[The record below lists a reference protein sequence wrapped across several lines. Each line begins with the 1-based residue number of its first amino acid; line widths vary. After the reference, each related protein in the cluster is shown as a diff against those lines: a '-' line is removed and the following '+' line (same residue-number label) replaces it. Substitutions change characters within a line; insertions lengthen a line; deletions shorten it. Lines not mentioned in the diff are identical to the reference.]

1 MRNGKK
7 VITLIALMV
16 FMVAALAG
24 CSSKPAADPAPSA
37 DPEPQKIEITYGSN
51 EQNNMASGL
60 ASQWAAQEI
69 TKRSNG
75 RLNVS
80 YHGQGTI
87 GGDQDL
93 IQQVMAGQ
101 IQIAAFSIGMFSSY
115 TPLLE
120 VMQLPFLISDY
131 EEEWEAINSPEWKA
145 LVQKVEEQFDVKI
158 MAQHEN
164 GMRHFATIDKPINT
178 MADLKGLKIRVP
190 QAVILQKAIQQ
201 IGANPVAITYGEI
214 VTALQN
220 KTIDGEEINI
230 TSAGSQKHYDVIKYI
245 SEIGLYPYPGPVV
258 INGKFW
264 KSLSAEDQKLLTD
277 VFTEGQ
283 VKNLKEFIPDTE
295 GKLKKECEDNG
306 VTFNV
311 IEDKKPFV
319 DAVRSLYDEYSEK
332 DPLIKAFI
340 DKFSK

>member
-1 MRNGKK
+1 MRKSKK
-7 VITLIALMV
+7 LVALVTLVL
-16 FMVAALAG
+16 FMAVLLAG
-24 CSSKPAADPAPSA
+24 CSGKKEPAPATPDPAPA
-37 DPEPQKIEITYGSN
+37 KIEITYGSN

-60 ASQWAAQEI
+60 ASQWVAKEI
-69 TKRSNG
+69 TERSGG

-120 VMQLPFLISDY
+120 AMQLPFLISDY
-131 EEEWEAINSPEWKA
+131 EEEWAALNSDEWKA
-145 LVQKVEEQFDVKI
+145 LTKKVEEEFDVLI
-158 MAQHEN
+158 VAQHEN
-164 GMRHFATIDKPINT
+164 GMRHFATIDKPVNT
-178 MADLKGLKIRVP
+178 IADVKGVKMRVAP
-190 QAVILQKAIQQ
+190 SVILQKAMEL
-201 IGANPVAITYGEI
+201 IGANPMAITYGEV

-245 SEIGLYPYPGPVV
+245 SEIGFYPYPGPAV
-258 INGKFW
+258 INGKWFRT
-264 KSLSAEDQKLLTD
+264 LSADDQKLILD
-277 VFTEGQ
+277 VFAEGQ
-283 VKNLKEFIPDTE
+283 VKNIKEFIPETE
-295 GKLKKECEDNG
+295 EKLRKECEDNG
-306 VTFNV
+306 VKFNV
-311 IEDKKPFV
+311 VQDKQPFI
-319 DAVRSLYDEYSEK
+319 DAVAPLYDEYSAK

-340 DKFSK
+340 DKFK

>member
-1 MRNGKK
+1 MRNKK
-7 VITLIALMV
+7 VFSIIALMLI
-16 FMVAALAG
+16 MVLAFAG
-24 CSSKPAADPAPSA
+24 CSKPAEPEKPAQEAPK
-37 DPEPQKIEITYGSN
+37 PIEITYGSN

-60 ASQWAAQEI
+60 TSQWVAQEI
-69 TKRSNG
+69 EKRSNG
-75 RLNVS
+75 RFKVS

-120 VMQLPFLISDY
+120 AMQLPFLISDY
-131 EEEWEAINSPEWKA
+131 EEEWAALNSPEWKA
-145 LVQKVEEQFDVKI
+145 LVAKVEEQFDVKI

-164 GMRHFATIDKPINT
+164 GMRHFATIAKPVNT
-178 MADLKGLKIRVP
+178 MADIKGLKIRVP
-190 QAVILQKAIQQ
+190 QAVILQKAMQL

-245 SEIGLYPYPGPVV
+245 SEIGLYPYPGPAV

-264 KSLSAEDQKLLTD
+264 KSLSPEDQKMFTD
-277 VFTEGQ
+277 IFNEGQ
-283 VKNLKEFIPDTE
+283 EKNIKEFIPETE
-295 GKLKKECEDNG
+295 DKLRKECEENG
-306 VTFNV
+306 VKFNV
-311 IEDKKPFV
+311 IENKQPFV
-319 DAVRSLYDEYSEK
+319 DAVKPLYDEYSAK

-340 DKFSK
+340 DKFK